1 MGRRKIKRIIKS
13 AIEFIITILA
23 LTLIFLAIFY
33 LAAVIINFFVPM
45 P

>member
-1 MGRRKIKRIIKS
+1 MDIRKIKRIIKS
-13 AIEFIITILA
+13 AIEEIIAIIA

-33 LAAVIINFFVPM
+33 WIAITVNFFVPM

>member
-1 MGRRKIKRIIKS
+1 MDIRKIKRAIKS
-13 AIEFIITILA
+13 VIEFIITILA

-33 LAAVIINFFVPM
+33 WVAVIINFFVPM